1 MEKITITKE
10 HFLEYLRWQRIG
22 RFNML
27 DYNSWEP
34 YTGLSRS
41 AWFEIVY
48 HYSDYHKKIHVMR
61 TLGFADYMF
70 MFDLVLMGLLIYMVF
85 KPSKKDNA

>member
-48 HYSDYHKKIHVMR
+48 HYSDYHKKNSCHENTRIRGLYVHV
-61 TLGFADYMF
+61 
-70 MFDLVLMGLLIYMVF
+70 
-85 KPSKKDNA
+85 

>member
-27 DYNSWEP
+27 DYNSWNLIQVFP
-34 YTGLSRS
+34 AAPGSRLY
-41 AWFEIVY
+41 IIIRITT
-48 HYSDYHKKIHVMR
+48 KK
-61 TLGFADYMF
+61 F
-70 MFDLVLMGLLIYMVF
+70 M
-85 KPSKKDNA
+85 S